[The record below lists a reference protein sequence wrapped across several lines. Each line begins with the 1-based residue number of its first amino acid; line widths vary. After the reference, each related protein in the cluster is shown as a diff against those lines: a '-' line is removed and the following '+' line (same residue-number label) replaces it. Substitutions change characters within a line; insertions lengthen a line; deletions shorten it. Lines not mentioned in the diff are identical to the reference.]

1 MTINTIARFAGA
13 AALATVLSL
22 AASQA
27 CFAGSR
33 SEGVGNLTQA
43 GSGYFGYS
51 GYVPGT
57 VALVPPP
64 DYTTPFW
71 APDPALQ
78 WEPQ

>member
-1 MTINTIARFAGA
+1 MTINTITRCAGA
-13 AALATVLSL
+13 ALFASVLSL

-27 CFAGSR
+27 CFAGST
-33 SEGVGNLTQA
+33 SGGVAKLNQP
-43 GSGYFGYS
+43 GSGYYGYAS
-51 GYVPGT
+51 DVPGMM
-57 VALVPPP
+57 ALVQPP